1 MTSQTEKDKKAYYK
15 RFDLKNVK
23 DKKNIENELIYQL
36 YKKPKERVKPHF
48 ASVERGDTH
57 QYDILFK

>member
-1 MTSQTEKDKKAYYK
+1 MTSQTGKDKKAYYK

-36 YKKPKERVKPHF
+36 YKKPKERVTKKIIP
-48 ASVERGDTH
+48 VEQPLRRSAR
-57 QYDILFK
+57 LNKN

>member
-1 MTSQTEKDKKAYYK
+1 MTSQTGKDKKAYYK

-48 ASVERGDTH
+48 A
-57 QYDILFK
+57 